1 MGSNNSL
8 YHNILYSCA
17 YQKEQSAEHFF
28 PEHALGIMLSG
39 ESQYFTNE
47 GTFVM
52 KEGTIGLMRRN
63 QLFKKL
69 KKPAANGEPFKLISI
84 FFDQNSLHQYAAEN
98 NIPKQNAY
106 QGPPVVDLTGNVF
119 LKGFFDSLLP
129 YEDNPEKL
137 TPRISVLKTREAIE
151 LLLQIDNSFRNFL
164 FDFQDPH
171 KIDLE
176 GFMNHNY
183 KYNVSLPTFAKLTG
197 RSLST
202 FKRDF
207 TKTFNAS
214 PEKWLQQKRLEQA
227 HYLISKKKQRPSE
240 VYLEVG
246 FENLSH
252 FSFAFKKLYG
262 LTPTE
267 LTGIER
273 IPAANKGLV

>member
-1 MGSNNSL
+1 MENTISL
-8 YHNILYSCA
+8 QHNIVYSRA
-17 YQKEQSAEHFF
+17 YQKIKSTEHYF
-28 PEHALGIMLSG
+28 PDHALGIMLSG

-52 KEGTIGLMRRN
+52 KEGAICLMRRN

-69 KKPAANGEPFKLISI
+69 KNLGPNGEPIALISL
-84 FFDQNSLHQYAAEN
+84 FLDQKYLHEYATEN
-98 NIPKQNAY
+98 NISKQSAY
-106 QGPPVVDLTGNVF
+106 KGSPMIDLTENVF

-129 YEDNPEKL
+129 YIDHPEKL
-137 TPRISVLKTREAIE
+137 TSNIAKLKTCEAIE
-151 LLLQIDNSFRNFL
+151 LLLQADDAFQNFL
-164 FDFQDPH
+164 FDFQEPH

-176 GFMNHNY
+176 AYMNHNY
-183 KYNVSLPTFAKLTG
+183 KYHIPLSSFAKLAG

-207 TKTFNAS
+207 TKIFETT

-227 HYLISKKKQRPSE
+227 HFLISKKNQRPSE

-252 FSFAFKKLYG
+252 FSFAFKKQFGYV
-262 LTPTE
+262 PTE
-267 LTGIER
+267 LTKSR
-273 IPAANKGLV
+273 

>member
-1 MGSNNSL
+1 MENTISL
-8 YHNILYSCA
+8 QHNILYSRS
-17 YQKEQSAEHFF
+17 YQKIKSTEHYF
-28 PEHALGIMLSG
+28 PDHALGVMLSG
-39 ESQYFTNE
+39 DSHYFTNE

-52 KEGTIGLMRRN
+52 KAGAICLMRRN

-69 KKPAANGEPFKLISI
+69 KNLGPNGEPIALISL
-84 FFDQNSLHQYAAEN
+84 FLDQNFLHQYAAEN
-98 NIPKQNAY
+98 NIPKQTAY
-106 QGPPVVDLTGNVF
+106 QGKPMVDLTGNVF

-129 YEDNPEKL
+129 YIDHPEKL
-137 TPRISVLKTREAIE
+137 TAKIAELKTREAIE
-151 LLLQIDNSFRNFL
+151 LLLQTGDTFKNFL
-164 FDFQDPH
+164 FDFQEPH

-176 GFMNHNY
+176 AYMNHHY
-183 KYNVSLPTFAKLTG
+183 QYNIPLSSFAKLAG

-207 TKTFNAS
+207 TRLFETT

-227 HYLISKKKQRPSE
+227 HYLISKQKLRPSE

-252 FSFAFKKLYG
+252 FSFAFKKLFG

-267 LTGIER
+267 LT
-273 IPAANKGLV
+273 AQKNNTSHY

>member
-1 MGSNNSL
+1 MENIINL
-8 YHNILYSCA
+8 QHNIVYSRSD
-17 YQKEQSAEHFF
+17 QKIKSTEHYF

-52 KEGTIGLMRRN
+52 GEGAICLMRRN
-63 QLFKKL
+63 QLFKKVKNL
-69 KKPAANGEPFKLISI
+69 GSHGEPIALISL
-84 FFDQNSLHQYAAEN
+84 FLNQESLHQYATEN
-98 NIPKQNAY
+98 NIVKQNAY
-106 QGPPVVDLTGNVF
+106 RGKPMIDLTGNNF
-119 LKGFFDSLLP
+119 LKGFFDSLIP
-129 YEDNPEKL
+129 YINSPTKL
-137 TPRISVLKTREAIE
+137 TEKIAELKTREAIE
-151 LLLQIDNSFRNFL
+151 ILLQTGDAFQNFL
-164 FDFQDPH
+164 FDFQEPY

-176 GFMNHNY
+176 AYMNHNY
-183 KYNVSLPTFAKLTG
+183 KYNIPLASFAKLTG

-207 TKTFNAS
+207 TKIFETT

-227 HYLISKKKQRPSE
+227 HYLISKKKQRPSD

-252 FSFAFKKLYG
+252 FSFAFKKLFG

-267 LTGIER
+267 LNAR
-273 IPAANKGLV
+273 

>member
-1 MGSNNSL
+1 MENTIRL
-8 YHNILYSCA
+8 QHNIMYSHSD
-17 YQKEQSAEHFF
+17 QKIRSTEHYF

-52 KEGTIGLMRRN
+52 NQGAICLMRRH

-69 KKPAANGEPFKLISI
+69 KNLGPHGEPIALISL
-84 FFDQNSLHQYAAEN
+84 FLDQESLHEYATEHK
-98 NIPKQNAY
+98 IVKQSTY
-106 QGPPVVDLTGNVF
+106 KGPPMVNLSENVF
-119 LKGFFDSLLP
+119 LKGFFDSLVP
-129 YEDNPEKL
+129 YINNPQKL
-137 TPRISVLKTREAIE
+137 TVNVATLKTKEAIE
-151 LLLQIDNSFRNFL
+151 LLLQAGDLFQGFL
-164 FDFQDPH
+164 FDFQEPY

-176 GFMNHNY
+176 AYMNHNY
-183 KYNVSLPTFAKLTG
+183 QYNIPLMSFAKLTG

-207 TKTFNAS
+207 TKLFETT

-227 HYLISKKKQRPSE
+227 YYLISQKHLRPSE

-252 FSFAFKKLYG
+252 FSASFNRKF
-262 LTPTE
+262 
-267 LTGIER
+267 GINASDLQTKSSLS
-273 IPAANKGLV
+273 I